1 VVCSRDGL
9 GNDHASDIKSDT
21 GEERGRGMSAL
32 TLLFVLIALVGGLAV
47 LAYGVVLAVR
57 GRREV
62 AMGRQPSW
70 VRFHVRYYTFAL
82 LFIAFD
88 MEMAYM
94 YPWAVVFRSLG
105 WFAYAEIG
113 FFLTVLG
120 LGIVYAWREGAL
132 EWS

>member
-1 VVCSRDGL
+1 V
-9 GNDHASDIKSDT
+9 T
-21 GEERGRGMSAL
+21 SAL
-32 TLLFVLIALVGGLAV
+32 GLLFILIALVAAATAAAYLIARALA
-47 LAYGVVLAVR
+47 GV
-57 GRREV
+57 RRVHAGEEP
-62 AMGRQPSW
+62 AW

-120 LGIVYAWREGAL
+120 LGILYAWREGAL
-132 EWS
+132 QWS

>member
-1 VVCSRDGL
+1 M
-9 GNDHASDIKSDT
+9 HAV
-21 GEERGRGMSAL
+21 
-32 TLLFVLIALVGGLAV
+32 TLLFVLLALTAGVAGAAYA
-47 LAYGVVLAVR
+47 LAYVR
-57 GRREV
+57 RGTRRV
-62 AMGRQPSW
+62 ADPAEPAW

-120 LGIVYAWREGAL
+120 LGILYAWREGGL
-132 EWS
+132 EQA

>member
-1 VVCSRDGL
+1 
-9 GNDHASDIKSDT
+9 
-21 GEERGRGMSAL
+21 MSAL
-32 TLLFVLIALVGGLAV
+32 TLFFVLILLVAGLSAAAAGLA
-47 LAYGVVLAVR
+47 LWR
-57 GRREV
+57 NGRVSTHEGERP
-62 AMGRQPSW
+62 AW

-113 FFLTVLG
+113 FFHTVLG

-132 EWS
+132 SWS

>member
-1 VVCSRDGL
+1 M
-9 GNDHASDIKSDT
+9 ASAT
-21 GEERGRGMSAL
+21 LLFLLLAL
-32 TLLFVLIALVGGLAV
+32 TLGLVGA
-47 LAYGVVLAVR
+47 AYCVVLA
-57 GRREV
+57 RRAV
-62 AMGRQPSW
+62 LTTDPGDQPAW
-70 VRFHVRYYTFAL
+70 PRYHVRYYTFAL

-94 YPWAVVFRSLG
+94 YPWAAVFRGLG

-120 LGIVYAWREGAL
+120 IGILYAWREGAL

>member
-1 VVCSRDGL
+1 
-9 GNDHASDIKSDT
+9 
-21 GEERGRGMSAL
+21 MSAL
-32 TLLFVLIALVGGLAV
+32 TLLFVLLALVAGLVV
-47 LAYGVVLAVR
+47 LAYAIVFATR
-57 GRREV
+57 GLKREPEDE
-62 AMGRQPSW
+62 QPAW
-70 VRFHVRYYTFAL
+70 IRFHVRYYTFAL

-94 YPWAVVFRSLG
+94 YPWATVFRSLG
-105 WFAYAEIG
+105 VFAYAEIG

>member
-1 VVCSRDGL
+1 VQAVG
-9 GNDHASDIKSDT
+9 
-21 GEERGRGMSAL
+21 
-32 TLLFVLIALVGGLAV
+32 LLFVLVALVAGLLLAAYTIAV
-47 LAYGVVLAVR
+47 WRLGILVR
-57 GRREV
+57 HRGD
-62 AMGRQPSW
+62 QPAW
-70 VRFHVRYYTFAL
+70 PRYHVRFYVFAL

-105 WFAYAEIG
+105 VIAFAEIG

-120 LGIVYAWREGAL
+120 LGILYAWREGAL